1 MNPFED
7 PALVTTYESWYDT
20 VGRRADRLEKAL
32 LDRLLRHFPQART
45 LLEVGCGTGHFTR
58 WLAGHGLSVVGVDLS
73 TPMLAEARR
82 LGDEAY
88 VQGNALRLPFAC
100 AAFDLVVFVT
110 TLEFIPEPGL
120 ALAEALRVAR
130 QGLLLGV
137 LNRSSRLGRQLKSEG
152 GPVWDVA
159 HFFAPTELEA
169 LVRRVA
175 NGEAVE
181 ITWRTTLW
189 PLWEGALPL
198 PWGGFIGMAVK
209 RN

>member
-7 PALVTTYESWYDT
+7 PALATTYESWYDT

-32 LDRLLRHFPQART
+32 LDWLLRHFPQART

-73 TPMLAEARR
+73 APMLDEALR
-82 LGDEAY
+82 LGDGTY
-88 VQGNALRLPFAC
+88 VQGNALKLPFAT
-100 AAFDLVVFVT
+100 ATFDLVVFVT
-110 TLEFIPEPGL
+110 ALEFIPEPGL

-152 GPVWDVA
+152 GPVWDAA

-175 NGEAVE
+175 NRESVE
-181 ITWRTTLW
+181 IIWRTTLW